1 MTSTTSGTSSVALA
15 SSSHTCFCSILMKML
30 SIKGETSSGC
40 SELRKKQFTNTKW
53 IYLKLCYFKQ
63 FTNTQAIFVKFCV
76 YRQFT
81 NTKHTYMY
89 IVWINSSLCTVPFMP
104 FLKCPSAMPFLK
116 CPSAMPF
123 LNCPSRIRFLKMPFL
138 NYFPPKGAL
147 PQNSFPKKCP
157 SLTCPPTIPHQR
169 QCKHCNN

>member
-1 MTSTTSGTSSVALA
+1 MLTT
-15 SSSHTCFCSILMKML
+15 L
-30 SIKGETSSGC
+30 SIQTQTNEVPISQQRTCLLVIFQK
-40 SELRKKQFTNTKW
+40 LWNPKNIVQHLKRNTK
-53 IYLKLCYFKQ
+53 
-63 FTNTQAIFVKFCV
+63 KF
-76 YRQFT
+76 R
-81 NTKHTYMY
+81 
-89 IVWINSSLCTVPFMP
+89 INSSLCTVPFMP

-138 NYFPPKGAL
+138 NYFPPKDAL

>member
-1 MTSTTSGTSSVALA
+1 MCAGTQNQSVWHLIERFLTWDWWKAKSQWENCTGSA
-15 SSSHTCFCSILMKML
+15 IYTC
-30 SIKGETSSGC
+30 
-40 SELRKKQFTNTKW
+40 
-53 IYLKLCYFKQ
+53 
-63 FTNTQAIFVKFCV
+63 VD
-76 YRQFT
+76 RQFDDHDDDHDDHHLLWIG
-81 NTKHTYMY
+81 NLMIMIMPLRLLKCLPKLQ
-89 IVWINSSLCTVPFMP
+89 INSSLCTVPFMP

-138 NYFPPKGAL
+138 NYFPPKDAL

>member
-1 MTSTTSGTSSVALA
+1 MVVVGTISFVN
-15 SSSHTCFCSILMKML
+15 HDCQPNCKFVQE
-30 SIKGETSSGC
+30 KGNKVS
-40 SELRKKQFTNTKW
+40 L
-53 IYLKLCYFKQ
+53 
-63 FTNTQAIFVKFCV
+63 QAIRDIKLGEELTIFYGNDYFERENKDCECRTCEGKLEGAF
-76 YRQFT
+76 R
-81 NTKHTYMY
+81 KLKSG
-89 IVWINSSLCTVPFMP
+89 INSSLCTVPFMP

-138 NYFPPKGAL
+138 NYFPPKDAL
-147 PQNSFPKKCP
+147 PQNNFPKKCP

>member
-1 MTSTTSGTSSVALA
+1 MRVCWGRPISGFPRLCWHIDVILGSTISKVWFKHGAGNRGAPV
-15 SSSHTCFCSILMKML
+15 
-30 SIKGETSSGC
+30 
-40 SELRKKQFTNTKW
+40 
-53 IYLKLCYFKQ
+53 LKRTRGNQGYSKLPTF
-63 FTNTQAIFVKFCV
+63 FVG
-76 YRQFT
+76 R
-81 NTKHTYMY
+81 
-89 IVWINSSLCTVPFMP
+89 NSSLCTVPFLP

-138 NYFPPKGAL
+138 NDFPPKDAL

-169 QCKHCNN
+169 QCKHCND

>member
-1 MTSTTSGTSSVALA
+1 MCHTRDKNIWGQLVQSGGKYRA
-15 SSSHTCFCSILMKML
+15 
-30 SIKGETSSGC
+30 G
-40 SELRKKQFTNTKW
+40 TNTGPVR
-53 IYLKLCYFKQ
+53 LCPSLFFLLYCNACSCCQ
-63 FTNTQAIFVKFCV
+63 IGPNMGTNIFSHHSLGVTFG
-76 YRQFT
+76 
-81 NTKHTYMY
+81 
-89 IVWINSSLCTVPFMP
+89 INSSLCTVPFMP

-138 NYFPPKGAL
+138 NYFPPKDAL

>member
-1 MTSTTSGTSSVALA
+1 MNTTSHSLQIESNREFFESKTQYRI
-15 SSSHTCFCSILMKML
+15 FCLWYKCILSK
-30 SIKGETSSGC
+30 C
-40 SELRKKQFTNTKW
+40 SLNIEHCSAMCRVNSKYFTR
-53 IYLKLCYFKQ
+53 Q
-63 FTNTQAIFVKFCV
+63 KFDNCKT
-76 YRQFT
+76 F
-81 NTKHTYMY
+81 
-89 IVWINSSLCTVPFMP
+89 WINSSLCTVPFMP

-138 NYFPPKGAL
+138 NYFPPKDAL

>member
-1 MTSTTSGTSSVALA
+1 MSHLTSPHQLWYQ
-15 SSSHTCFCSILMKML
+15 LMGWKLGWIKICTVTNML
-30 SIKGETSSGC
+30 SNHKFSNLAKSQCNLRIFTRSGAEWK
-40 SELRKKQFTNTKW
+40 SPQQGGQVGQK
-53 IYLKLCYFKQ
+53 
-63 FTNTQAIFVKFCV
+63 VG
-76 YRQFT
+76 
-81 NTKHTYMY
+81 
-89 IVWINSSLCTVPFMP
+89 INSSLCTVPFMP

-138 NYFPPKGAL
+138 NYFPPKDAL